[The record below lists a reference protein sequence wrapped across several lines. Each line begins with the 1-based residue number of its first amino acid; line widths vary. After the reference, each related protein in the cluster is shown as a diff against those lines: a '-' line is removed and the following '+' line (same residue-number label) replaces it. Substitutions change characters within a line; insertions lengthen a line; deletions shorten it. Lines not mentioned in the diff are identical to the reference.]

1 MTYRRIATAIALVFA
16 LAPAATAA
24 EKPVASAR
32 DARIIGGTAAPAG
45 TWPFIASLRYSS
57 NNGHFCGGS
66 VITPTAILTAAH
78 CVTQRCPPLYAP
90 SSLYVVTGQTSLS
103 PTSGQRIRVAR
114 IIVHPNW
121 NKATWSRRRG
131 DPRAGVGPTSAPTIA
146 IANTTNEANALAAGA
161 WEWTAGWGSQSP
173 LQSNNNN
180 YGATWP
186 DALQNAAL
194 HTYTADACNGYSQ
207 STTFSN
213 WQLCIGREERDLLQR
228 RLRRPARRPDRRTGS
243 WVQIGITSFTVLNQG
258 WSCTYKYSGVT
269 RTAPLFAWM
278 VAALRATPAAGAAVA
293 GDFLAPVVTLKAQ
306 RARARRVIQ
315 IRYSVLDDSGASSET
330 IVIKRGKRVVRRVST
345 RFGAAAGAGYTVRVG
360 KLPAQSHTV
369 TVTSKDRTGNKA
381 RTRTAKLR
389 VVR

>member
-78 CVTQRCPPLYAP
+78 CVTNGAAVYAP

-103 PTSGQRIRVAR
+103 ATSGQRIRVAR

-121 NKATWSRRRG
+121 NKATWAG
-131 DPRAGVGPTSAPTIA
+131 DAAILVLASATSAPTIA

-194 HTYTADACNGYSQ
+194 HTYTADACNGYYQ

-213 WQLCIGREERDLLQR
+213 WQLCVGRVYATFCNGDSGGPHVVQT
-228 RLRRPARRPDRRTGS
+228 ANGQ

-293 GDFLAPVVTLKAQ
+293 GDFIAPVVTLKAQ

-315 IRYSVLDDSGASSET
+315 IRYNVLDDSRASSET

-345 RFGAAAGAGYTVRVG
+345 RFGAAAGASYNVRVA
-360 KLPAQSHTV
+360 KLPAGRYTV

>member
-1 MTYRRIATAIALVFA
+1 MSYRRIATAIALA
-16 LAPAATAA
+16 LALVPAAATAA
-24 EKPVASAR
+24 EKPVATAK
-32 DARIIGGTAAPAG
+32 DARIIGGTTAVAG

-78 CVTQRCPPLYAP
+78 CVTNGAAVYAP

-103 PTSGQRIRVAR
+103 ATSGQRIRVAR
-114 IIVHPNW
+114 IIVHPSW
-121 NKATWSRRRG
+121 NKATWAG
-131 DPRAGVGPTSAPTIA
+131 DAAILVLASATSAPTIA

-173 LQSNNNN
+173 LQPDNNSI
-180 YGATWP
+180 GATWP

-194 HTYTADACNGYSQ
+194 HTYTAAACNGYYQ

-213 WQLCIGREERDLLQR
+213 WQLCVGREDATFCNGDSGGPHVVQT
-228 RLRRPARRPDRRTGS
+228 ASGQ

-293 GDFLAPVVTLKAQ
+293 GDFIAPVVTLKAQ
-306 RARARRVIQ
+306 RARTRQVVR
-315 IRYSVLDDSGASSET
+315 IRYRVLDDSGTSSET

-345 RFGAAAGAGYTVRVG
+345 TFGAAAGASYTVRAG
-360 KLPAQSHTV
+360 KLAAGTYTV
-369 TVTSKDRTGNKA
+369 TVTSKDRTGNRA